1 MLLTLRRSLV
11 ALTLVAAVEQSWA
24 VPSPTNTGDA
34 EQVVFLLQYIGT
46 DYGVAVKDGK
56 VIDEAEYGENT
67 EFTNLVAERIGEL
80 ARGLPRERATALTT
94 GVAELTRLVGS
105 RGDPAAVRELTETI
119 IPILIEAF
127 RLQPFPARLP
137 DTGRGAE
144 LFRENCTICH
154 GERGEGDGPRAPELD
169 PPPAKFT
176 DPDRMDGSAPY
187 VFYNAITLGVANTGM
202 ASFRDALSEGDRWN
216 LAFYLWTFAPRPK
229 EHGTSPP
236 FTVSLR
242 DLATKPA
249 TELLPAIVPRSRA
262 AGTQLD
268 PATAKQWIA
277 ELRAHPRKLSSAE
290 ERLARVRQDLASSMA
305 SVQRGK
311 LDVAAD
317 LVTTS
322 YLNDFEPL
330 EPEINSL
337 DPSVRQRFE
346 RGLIEFRAA
355 LRRNDPEAAARVAGE
370 LEDTVGR
377 AEDLLRTASSPSDA
391 SLTLALLGAA
401 LVSVAGVG
409 LIVARRGIGKRRRVG

>member
-1 MLLTLRRSLV
+1 MWLTLRRSLV
-11 ALTLVAAVEQSWA
+11 ALALVAAFESSGA
-24 VPSPTNTGDA
+24 VASATTTGDA

-46 DYGVAVKDGK
+46 DYGLAVKDGK
-56 VIDEAEYGENT
+56 VIDEAEYGENS

-80 ARGLPRERATALTT
+80 ARELPPERAAALTKA
-94 GVAELTRLVGS
+94 VADLRRLVGS
-105 RGDPAAVRELTETI
+105 RADPAAVRESTEGI
-119 IPILIEAF
+119 IPILIEVF
-127 RLQPFPARLP
+127 GLQPFPGKLP
-137 DTGRGAE
+137 DTARGAD
-144 LFRENCTICH
+144 LYRENCAICH
-154 GERGEGDGPRAPELD
+154 GERGQGDGPRARELD

-176 DPDRMDGSAPY
+176 DPDRMNGSAPY

-202 ASFRDALSEGDRWN
+202 ASFRDALSEAERWDV
-216 LAFYLWTFAPRPK
+216 AFYLWDFAPRPREEGK
-229 EHGTSPP
+229 PPP

-262 AGTQLD
+262 AGTELD

-305 SVQRGK
+305 SVRRGK

-317 LVTTS
+317 LVTMS

-355 LRRNDPEAAARVAGE
+355 LRRNDPESAAHVAGE

-377 AEDLLRTASSPSDA
+377 AEDLLRTASSPSGA